1 MEFEIRVRAK
11 RITAR
16 ENEVRLKLKISAIVL
31 CFFFFLAKQMRNES
45 AKCVLECVF
54 SFEAFEAGA
63 ELNEQNKPLKDK
75 LKL

>member
-31 CFFFFLAKQMRNES
+31 CFFFFLLAKQMRNES
-45 AKCVLECVF
+45 AKCVLEWSVF
-54 SFEAFEAGA
+54 SV
-63 ELNEQNKPLKDK
+63 LRPLKLARNSTSK
-75 LKL
+75 TNR